1 MAGRIRERLEGK
13 ELKFFCILSILLLF
27 AAGVFGSSWEGLG
40 DWSTVRGL
48 WTIVISRDALITD
61 YFELAGYGAAFINSM
76 FVMAIG
82 FVLLCIKRVKFTGLT
97 MAAFFINMGYAL
109 WGKNPLN
116 ILPILFGTLSY
127 ARRRSVFRLL
137 AHM

>member
-1 MAGRIRERLEGK
+1 MAGRIREKLEGK
-13 ELKFFCILSILLLF
+13 ELKLFCILSILLLF

-76 FVMAIG
+76 FVDR
-82 FVLLCIKRVKFTGLT
+82 K
-97 MAAFFINMGYAL
+97 
-109 WGKNPLN
+109 
-116 ILPILFGTLSY
+116 
-127 ARRRSVFRLL
+127 SVV
-137 AHM
+137 